1 MKNLIEYSD
10 FDKLEIRVGKVVEVE
25 IPEWSKKLIKMKVD
39 LGKEIGER
47 VIFSGIKEW
56 YEEEDLKEKK
66 FMFLVN
72 MEPKKMG
79 EEESQGMM
87 LMVDEEEK
95 PELIEVGEKVREG
108 SVIR

>member
-1 MKNLIEYSD
+1 
-10 FDKLEIRVGKVVEVE
+10 
-25 IPEWSKKLIKMKVD
+25 
-39 LGKEIGER
+39 
-47 VIFSGIKEW
+47 
-56 YEEEDLKEKK
+56 
-66 FMFLVN
+66 MFLVN